1 MVSDITKTN
10 GPEDFQ
16 VNIKIKLSAL
26 WVAVMFCY
34 VYGDYFILFVP
45 GHIKNLM
52 DGNSGVGTTT
62 PLSLLGFAVLMTLPI
77 VMIFLSLMLKAKVNR
92 WANISVG
99 IFFTL
104 VMMLIVVTS
113 KGKWMLFYIYLGL
126 VEIILT
132 STIVWLAWKWPK
144 QALHNQSSDLEVRNM

>member
-10 GPEDFQ
+10 IPEDFQ

-77 VMIFLSLMLKAKVNR
+77 VMIFLSVMLKAKVSR

-104 VMMLIVVTS
+104 VMTLIVITS
-113 KGKWMLFYIYLGL
+113 KGQWMLFYIYLGL

-144 QALHNQSSDLEVRNM
+144 QILQNQSPDL

>member
-10 GPEDFQ
+10 IPEDFQ

-77 VMIFLSLMLKAKVNR
+77 VMIFLSVMLKAKVSR

-104 VMMLIVVTS
+104 VMTLIVVTS
-113 KGKWMLFYIYLGL
+113 KGQWMLFYIYLGL

-144 QALHNQSSDLEVRNM
+144 QILQNQSPDLQIHKM

>member
-1 MVSDITKTN
+1 MLSDITKTN
-10 GPEDFQ
+10 VPEDFQ

-77 VMIFLSLMLKAKVNR
+77 IMIFLSVMLKAKISR

-104 VMMLIVVTS
+104 VMTLIVVTS
-113 KGKWMLFYIYLGL
+113 KGQWMLFYIYLGL

-144 QALHNQSSDLEVRNM
+144 QVLQNQSSDLEVHKM

>member
-77 VMIFLSLMLKAKVNR
+77 VMIFLSLMLKAKASR
-92 WANISVG
+92 WSNISVG

-144 QALHNQSSDLEVRNM
+144 QVLHNQSSDLEVRNM

>member
-10 GPEDFQ
+10 IPEDFQ

-77 VMIFLSLMLKAKVNR
+77 AMIFLSVMLKAKVSR

-104 VMMLIVVTS
+104 VMTLIVVTS
-113 KGKWMLFYIYLGL
+113 KGQWMLFYIYLGL

-144 QALHNQSSDLEVRNM
+144 QILQNQSPDL

>member
-10 GPEDFQ
+10 IPEDFQ

-77 VMIFLSLMLKAKVNR
+77 VMIFLSVMLKAKVSR

-104 VMMLIVVTS
+104 VMTLIVVTS
-113 KGKWMLFYIYLGL
+113 KGQWMLFYIYLGL

-144 QALHNQSSDLEVRNM
+144 QILQNQSPDL

>member
-10 GPEDFQ
+10 IPEDFQ

-77 VMIFLSLMLKAKVNR
+77 VMIFLSVMLKAKVSR
-92 WANISVG
+92 WTNISVG

-104 VMMLIVVTS
+104 VMTLIVVTS
-113 KGKWMLFYIYLGL
+113 KGQWMLFYIYLGL

-144 QALHNQSSDLEVRNM
+144 QILQNQSPDL

>member
-77 VMIFLSLMLKAKVNR
+77 VMIFLSLMLKAKANR
-92 WANISVG
+92 WSNISVG

-104 VMMLIVVTS
+104 VMTLIVVTS

-144 QALHNQSSDLEVRNM
+144 QVLHSQSSNLEVRNM

>member
-1 MVSDITKTN
+1 M
-10 GPEDFQ
+10 PEDFQ

-26 WVAVMFCY
+26 WIAVMFCY

-52 DGNSGVGTTT
+52 EGNSGVGTTT
-62 PLSLLGFAVLMTLPI
+62 PLSLLGFSVMMSLPI

-104 VMMLIVVTS
+104 VMALIVATS
-113 KGKWMLFYIYLGL
+113 KGQWMLFYIYLGL
-126 VEIILT
+126 VEMILT
-132 STIVWLAWKWPK
+132 GTIIWLAWKWPK
-144 QALHNQSSDLEVRNM
+144 QTLQSQSSDLKVQQVKTA